1 MDQEENICSFSAEE
15 CRAPVM
21 FALSLV
27 AAAHGLRPSTA
38 LYAVT
43 RGDMPA
49 LPVRYRPGYG
59 ILIFFS

>member
-1 MDQEENICSFSAEE
+1 MDQENICSFSAEE

-21 FALSLV
+21 FAGGSLAR
-27 AAAHGLRPSTA
+27 AAPSTA

-43 RGDMPA
+43 RGDMPV

-59 ILIFFS
+59 ILVFFS